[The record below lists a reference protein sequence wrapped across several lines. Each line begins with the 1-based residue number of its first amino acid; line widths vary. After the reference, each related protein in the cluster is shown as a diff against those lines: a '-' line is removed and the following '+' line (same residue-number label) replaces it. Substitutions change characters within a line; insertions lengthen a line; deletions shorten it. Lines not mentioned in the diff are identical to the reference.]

1 MTHLLIEIFPS
12 LRNAKNLQKIVTRKP
27 LFTDLL
33 DIINLYIDSDKT
45 QVLTKNKVLAQ
56 QLEAYCLS
64 SSSFSVNKLKM
75 DAINYLL
82 LLYPEY
88 RTEKFV
94 QLYIDL
100 LPTVGYPTP
109 YKSLSKYEILIDKL
123 QQAYVDKALTQNNLD
138 FGDFQ
143 RICGFRLSE
152 SHITQYIDAYFGE
165 SRKHNLRFSKIS
177 EFLEN
182 CSLARKDKRV
192 VTEYLYLRTLE
203 MDRMKINR
211 RSEVPKSPNN
221 KKEEIQ
227 TDFSDLILLGVASAT
242 ISSVLSSINTNIP
255 DDDLNSVQG
264 GFGGGGSFGGG
275 GASGTF

>member
-12 LRNAKNLQKIVTRKP
+12 LRNAKNLQKLVTRKP

-33 DIINLYIDSDKT
+33 EIVNLYIDSDKT

-56 QLEAYCLS
+56 QLEDYILS

-75 DAINYLL
+75 DGINYLL

-88 RTEKFV
+88 RTERFV
-94 QLYIDL
+94 QLFIDL
-100 LPTVGYPTP
+100 LPKVQYPIP
-109 YKSLSKYEILIDKL
+109 YKSLSKYEILIGKL
-123 QQAYVDKALTQNNLD
+123 QQAYIDKALNKNNLD

-143 RICGFRLSE
+143 RVCGFSLSE
-152 SHITQYIDAYFGE
+152 SHITQYIEAYFGE
-165 SRKHNLRFSKIS
+165 SRKHNLRFRDIS
-177 EFLEN
+177 NFLEN

-192 VTEYLYLRTLE
+192 ITEYLYLRTLE

-211 RSEVPKSPNN
+211 RSEVPKSLNN
-221 KKEEIQ
+221 IKEESQ
-227 TDFSDLILLGVASAT
+227 SDFNDLILLGVASAT
-242 ISSVLSSINTNIP
+242 ISSVLSNFNTNNSN
-255 DDDLNSVQG
+255 DDLNSGG

-275 GASGTF
+275 GASSTY